1 MHLVFLPRQSGQRR
15 PALGAAGTI
24 AQNGRRPSDLGL
36 SDPQK
41 PRGLMSEVRS
51 LRSALS
57 SGWNDQ
63 FLADLDLVGI
73 VQVVGFGDGQV
84 FVGVAV
90 EMFADL
96 GQVVARLH
104 GVILR
109 TLVGLDVMFQVGKRW
124 IDSLNRI
131 PDAVFAGFRDRDG
144 LQVKLVAIQIQVQK
158 LSSFLLNL
166 VQNRLIFLLE
176 LFKLV
181 GHVFSSQRL
190 VDEVEGAYS
199 GAPWGCSGPLGR
211 S

>member
-73 VQVVGFGDGQV
+73 VQVVGFGDGQI

-90 EMFADL
+90 EVLADL
-96 GQVVARLH
+96 GKVVARLH

-109 TLVGLDVMFQVGKRW
+109 TLFGFDVMLQVGEGW
-124 IDSLNRI
+124 INRLDGI
-131 PDAVFAGFRDRDG
+131 PDAVLAG
-144 LQVKLVAIQIQVQK
+144 L
-158 LSSFLLNL
+158 
-166 VQNRLIFLLE
+166 
-176 LFKLV
+176 
-181 GHVFSSQRL
+181 
-190 VDEVEGAYS
+190 
-199 GAPWGCSGPLGR
+199 
-211 S
+211 